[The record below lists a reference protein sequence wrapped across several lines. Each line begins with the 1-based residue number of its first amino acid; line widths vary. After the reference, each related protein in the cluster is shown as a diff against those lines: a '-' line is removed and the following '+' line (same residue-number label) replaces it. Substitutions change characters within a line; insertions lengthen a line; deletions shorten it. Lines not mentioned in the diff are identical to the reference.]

1 MISFKKEKDRSGNAC
16 VKIVSSDGSFSIR
29 TNESLPYVHN
39 FMLMGKEF
47 QTASLTESFEILEEV
62 SIHVEKY
69 GSERQK
75 LMLA

>member
-16 VKIVSSDGSFSIR
+16 VKIVSPDGGFSIR

-47 QTASLTESFEILEEV
+47 QTASMTESFEILNEITV
-62 SIHVEKY
+62 HVEKY

-75 LMLA
+75 SMLA